1 MTKPDR
7 CRDRFERLVLQALQR
22 MDRRDPREAPH
33 CLFTPDEV
41 VALLRREHAAV
52 KRMVA
57 KEQYLHLEI
66 DDYTHGYVVA
76 CDDILAKLT
85 AREK

>member
-7 CRDRFERLVLQALQR
+7 CRNRFERLVLQALQR

-41 VALLRREHAAV
+41 VALLRREHTAIM
-52 KRMVA
+52 RMVRRKKTRNCDA
-57 KEQYLHLEI
+57 YN
-66 DDYTHGYVVA
+66 VA

-85 AREK
+85 ARGK